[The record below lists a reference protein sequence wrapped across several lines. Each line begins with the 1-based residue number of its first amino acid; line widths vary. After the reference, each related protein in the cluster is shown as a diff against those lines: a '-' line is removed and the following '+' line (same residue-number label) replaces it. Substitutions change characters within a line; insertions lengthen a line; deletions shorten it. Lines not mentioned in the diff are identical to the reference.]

1 MVEYRCPESGSGSC
15 APDWSEKKVTVY
27 RLIMKDTIEE
37 KIMNLQ
43 NVKQDLANAIIEGDY
58 TSLTQMTPE
67 ELMALLD

>member
-1 MVEYRCPESGSGSC
+1 
-15 APDWSEKKVTVY
+15 
-27 RLIMKDTIEE
+27 MKDTIEE